1 MIKKL
6 NKKNKQKVRQSFC
19 VKKNKKTKKQ
29 KNKKIILQ
37 KTNKSL
43 DDKKIEKKNKN
54 SFLARRRRK

>member
-1 MIKKL
+1 MKKKL
-6 NKKNKQKVRQSFC
+6 NKKNKQKVRRSFC
-19 VKKNKKTKKQ
+19 VK

-43 DDKKIEKKNKN
+43 DDKKIEKKNKI